1 METLLII
8 SAIACGLIGII
19 GSVVPILPGPALSF
33 VGLLCAYLSDGSSIS
48 KGMLWMWGAI
58 TAVVSVM
65 DYILPGYFSKVFG
78 GSKAGITGATL
89 GVFVGLFM
97 GPIGIILGPFAGAVL
112 GEMLNQHRTL
122 DEAVKVGFGS
132 LISFIVGTGLKLVVA
147 GMMTYYIAQDLAGR
161 IEWPW

>member
-48 KGMLWMWGAI
+48 TGMLGMWGAI

-65 DYILPGYFSKVFG
+65 DYILPGYFSMVFG

-112 GEMLNQHRTL
+112 GEMLNQRRTL

-132 LISFIVGTGLKLVVA
+132 LISFIVGTGLKLIVA
-147 GMMTYYIAQDLAGR
+147 GMMMYYIAQDFIGR

>member
-8 SAIACGLIGII
+8 SAIVCGLIGII

-33 VGLLCAYLSDGSSIS
+33 VGLLCAYLSDGSSITT
-48 KGMLWMWGAI
+48 GMLWTWGAI
-58 TAVVSVM
+58 TAVVSIM
-65 DYILPGYFSKVFG
+65 DYVLPGYFSKVFG

-89 GVFVGLFM
+89 GVFAGLFM

-132 LISFIVGTGLKLVVA
+132 LLSFIVGTGLKLVVA
-147 GMMTYYIAQDLAGR
+147 GMMMYYIAQDFVGR

>member
-8 SAIACGLIGII
+8 SAIVCGIIGII

-33 VGLLCAYLSDGSSIS
+33 VGLLCAYLSDGSSITT
-48 KGMLWMWGAI
+48 GMLWIWGVI
-58 TAVVSVM
+58 TAVVSIM
-65 DYILPGYFSKVFG
+65 DYVLPGYFSKVFG

-89 GVFVGLFM
+89 GVFAGLFM

-132 LISFIVGTGLKLVVA
+132 LLSFIVGTGLKLVVA
-147 GMMTYYIAQDLAGR
+147 GMMMYYIAQDFVGR

>member
-8 SAIACGLIGII
+8 SAIVCGLIGII

-33 VGLLCAYLSDGSSIS
+33 VGLLCAYLSDGSSITT
-48 KGMLWMWGAI
+48 GMLWMWGAI
-58 TAVVSVM
+58 TTVVSIM
-65 DYILPGYFSKVFG
+65 DYVLPGYFSKVFG

-89 GVFVGLFM
+89 GVFAGLFM
-97 GPIGIILGPFAGAVL
+97 GPIGIILGPFAGAVI

-132 LISFIVGTGLKLVVA
+132 LLSFIVGTGLKLVVA
-147 GMMTYYIAQDLAGR
+147 GMMMYYIAQDVVSR